1 MAINDVTLA
10 GGMRTNLMN
19 LQFVSTLQ
27 ARTTQ
32 RLSTGKRVN
41 SAIDD
46 PSAYFAA
53 QNATNR
59 AADLAARKDS
69 MGEAIQ
75 TVKAALQGI
84 DGITSLIQQA
94 KGLAASARSA
104 SATDRASLSSQFDA
118 LRTQIDQLADD
129 SGYKGTNFLASG
141 SLTVE
146 FNESST
152 SSLTISGFD
161 ASTGAGGLDVAAA
174 TNSWV
179 ADADIDAAVTD
190 LDAALSTLR
199 TNAQTLSSNN
209 GVVTAR
215 QEFTTNMINTL
226 TSGADQLTAAD
237 PNEESA
243 NMLAL
248 QTRQQLG
255 IVALQLS
262 SQAQQSVMRLF

>member
-1 MAINDVTLA
+1 MAINDITLA
-10 GGMRTNLMN
+10 GGMRNNLVS
-19 LQFVSTLQ
+19 LQTVAALQ
-27 ARTTQ
+27 ARTTE
-32 RLSTGKRVN
+32 RLATGKRVN
-41 SAIDD
+41 NAIDD

-53 QNATNR
+53 QNAMNR
-59 AADLAARKDS
+59 ASDLAARKDS

-84 DGITSLIQQA
+84 DGITNLIQQA

-104 SATDRASLSSQFDA
+104 STSDRASLATQFDA
-118 LRTQIDQLADD
+118 LLDQIDQLASD
-129 SGYKGTNFLASG
+129 SSYKGTNFLAAAS
-141 SLTVE
+141 SLKVD
-146 FNESST
+146 FNESGT

-161 ASTGAGGLDVAAA
+161 ASTTGMGVATAQ
-174 TNSWV
+174 NSWAADSDIDGAV
-179 ADADIDAAVTD
+179 AD
-190 LDAALSTLR
+190 LDTALSTLR
-199 TNAQTLSSNN
+199 VNAQQLSSNN

-215 QEFTTNMINTL
+215 QSFTTNMINTL

-237 PNEESA
+237 TNEEGA

-262 SQAQQSVMRLF
+262 SQAQQSVLRLF

>member
-1 MAINDVTLA
+1 MAINDITLA
-10 GGMRTNLMN
+10 SGMRNNLVN
-19 LQFVSTLQ
+19 LQAVAALQ

-32 RLSTGKRVN
+32 RLSTGKKVN

-59 AADLAARKDS
+59 AGDLSAAKS
-69 MGEAIQ
+69 LMGEAIQ
-75 TVKAALQGI
+75 TVKAGIQGI
-84 DGITSLIQQA
+84 DGITNLIQQA
-94 KGLAASARSA
+94 QGLAASARSA
-104 SATDRASLSSQFDA
+104 STTDRAALATQFDA
-118 LRTQIDQLADD
+118 LRTQIDQLASD

-141 SLTVE
+141 SSLVVN
-146 FNESST
+146 FNAAATST
-152 SSLTISGFD
+152 LTISGFD
-161 ASTGAGGLDVAAA
+161 ASTTGLGITAAASSWASDTNIDTDVAHLN
-174 TNSWV
+174 T
-179 ADADIDAAVTD
+179 
-190 LDAALSTLR
+190 ALSTLR
-199 TNAQTLSSNN
+199 TKAQTLSSNN

-226 TSGADQLTAAD
+226 TTGADQLTAAD